1 MYSRTEK
8 YSSQNFVKWKTVL
21 ILSSLFYLCFVV
33 HMTEA
38 NEGTQEVKKQS
49 KDRTAQEQNLP
60 KNDIGDSRVKKTVTE
75 ESSRQDSELDMDKSN
90 EKHQSQITISQNF
103 DNKAKVPDPKI
114 EVNTG
119 KNDKLQAPERESTI
133 TETKHTPHIKMESP
147 SSQYSASQPN
157 NPNDKLNEKV
167 EPPVQITPPEPQVQP
182 LVENK
187 PQVQPP
193 VENKPQVQP
202 PVENKP
208 QVQPPVENKP
218 QVQPPVENKPQ
229 VQPPVENK
237 PQVQSPKQDSPSVQP
252 QVEDSPSVQSS
263 SDNLS
268 PEGEDVEEEPQEELT
283 AEQRQAQEY
292 YSQGEALI
300 NRTYDKDQHQAM
312 EYFQMAAK
320 LNHTQALE
328 HVAFA
333 YILGDYLPQDTE
345 KAKLMFQDLAARG
358 SPKGQLGLAFLYST
372 GIGVNSSQA
381 KSLVYFT
388 FASLGGDPLAQMSL
402 GYRYWSGIGVE
413 RKCETALTYY
423 RKVATTV
430 ADAVTMSGGP
440 IVQRIRLQEEAENQ
454 VTGQSMMMD
463 DDLLQYYHFL
473 ADKGDVQAQVV
484 LGQLYFQGGRGVG
497 INHERALHY
506 FLMAA
511 ESGNANAFAFL
522 GKMYSEGSPA
532 VKQSNETAFSYFKK
546 AADKGNPVGQTGL
559 GMLYMYGKGVDK
571 DYTKAIKYFSLAAD
585 QGWVDGQL
593 QLALMYYGGRG
604 TRRDYKLAVKYFNLA
619 SQGGHV
625 LAFYNLAQMHATG
638 TGVLRNCHTAVEL
651 FKNVAE
657 RGRWAEMMPEA
668 YNMYKEGHLDQ
679 ALMKYVFLAELGY
692 EVAQSNVAYML
703 DQGEV
708 GMFENTEV
716 LERALLQ
723 WSRAASQGST
733 VARVK
738 MGDYHYYGYGTKI
751 DYETAASHYRLASEQ
766 QHSAQAMFN
775 LGYMHEQGLG
785 LKQDVHLAKRFYD
798 MAAETSVDAHVPVTL
813 ALIKLGLFYG
823 LEVFSKEMEDY
834 QRLFT
839 RFDPRFL
846 LGPDWDIYLMTFL
859 ALLLGF
865 IVLLRR
871 VR

>member
-1 MYSRTEK
+1 MAERNKKCGSGNLT
-8 YSSQNFVKWKTVL
+8 KWKIVVVF
-21 ILSSLFYLCFVV
+21 SSLLFLCFVIHV
-33 HMTEA
+33 TEA
-38 NEGTQEVKKQS
+38 NEGEHENKKQKKEES
-49 KDRTAQEQNLP
+49 EEGKSNIPHAAQEQTSDVGNELLYGQENTP
-60 KNDIGDSRVKKTVTE
+60 FSNNDEI
-75 ESSRQDSELDMDKSN
+75 ESS
-90 EKHQSQITISQNF
+90 EKESSSTISPSEPSVDPPVE
-103 DNKAKVPDPKI
+103 DNP
-114 EVNTG
+114 
-119 KNDKLQAPERESTI
+119 STPSPS
-133 TETKHTPHIKMESP
+133 EDNP
-147 SSQYSASQPN
+147 SSQSLVNDSPSDKSSVEENSPFQPSVEDDPSA
-157 NPNDKLNEKV
+157 
-167 EPPVQITPPEPQVQP
+167 
-182 LVENK
+182 
-187 PQVQPP
+187 QPP
-193 VENKPQVQP
+193 VNS
-202 PVENKP
+202 
-208 QVQPPVENKP
+208 
-218 QVQPPVENKPQ
+218 
-229 VQPPVENK
+229 
-237 PQVQSPKQDSPSVQP
+237 QSL
-252 QVEDSPSVQSS
+252 EDEET
-263 SDNLS
+263 
-268 PEGEDVEEEPQEELT
+268 EGEVQEELT
-283 AEQRQAQEY
+283 EEQRQAQEY
-292 YSQGEALI
+292 FNKGEALI
-300 NRTYDKDQHQAM
+300 NQTYSKDHQQAM
-312 EYFQMAAK
+312 EYFQLAAK

-333 YILGDYLPQDTE
+333 YVLGDYLPHNIE
-345 KAKLMFQDLAARG
+345 KAKAIFQDLAARG
-358 SPKGQLGLAFLYST
+358 SPKGQLGMAFLYST

-388 FASLGGDPLAQMSL
+388 FAALGGDPLSQMAL
-402 GYRYWSGIGVE
+402 GYRYWSGVGVE

-430 ADAVTMSGGP
+430 ADAVTLSGGP
-440 IVQRIRLQEEAENQ
+440 VIQRIRLQEEAENQ

-532 VKQSNETAFSYFKK
+532 VKQSNETAFNYFKK

-571 DYTKAIKYFSLAAD
+571 DFTKAHKYFSLAAD

-593 QLALMYYGGRG
+593 QLALMHYGGKG
-604 TRRDYKLAVKYFNLA
+604 VRRDYKLAVKYFNLA
-619 SQGGHV
+619 SQGGHL

-657 RGRWAEMMPEA
+657 RGRWAEMLPEA
-668 YNMYKEGHLDQ
+668 YNMYKEGHVSQ

-703 DQGEV
+703 DQGDT
-708 GMFENTEV
+708 GMFEDTEV
-716 LERALLQ
+716 LQRALLQ
-723 WSRAASQGST
+723 WTRAASQGST

-738 MGDYHYYGYGTKI
+738 MGDYHYYGFGTKI

-798 MAAETSVDAHVPVTL
+798 MAAETSVDAHIPVSL
-813 ALIKLGLFYG
+813 ALVKLGLFYG
-823 LEVFSKEMEDY
+823 LDVFSKEIEDY
-834 QRLFT
+834 QRLFSKL
-839 RFDPRFL
+839 DPRFH